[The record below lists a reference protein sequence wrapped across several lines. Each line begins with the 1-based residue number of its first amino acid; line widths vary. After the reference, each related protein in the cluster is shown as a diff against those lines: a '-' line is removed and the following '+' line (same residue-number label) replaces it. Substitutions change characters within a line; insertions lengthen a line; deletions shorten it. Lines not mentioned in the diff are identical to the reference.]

1 MTGDFK
7 LSLDIF
13 NKKKREVSG
22 IDNPNM
28 VIEEGQGVSEET
40 GKTEGPV
47 NTLEVSLCTDTL
59 YFIPN
64 CLSLAD
70 AGDSGER

>member
-13 NKKKREVSG
+13 SKKKKEVSG

-28 VIEEGQGVSEET
+28 VIEEESGVSGET
-40 GKTEGPV
+40 GKTSASV
-47 NTLEVSLCTDTL
+47 DTLEV
-59 YFIPN
+59 
-64 CLSLAD
+64 CLSTELIFC
-70 AGDSGER
+70 